1 MKIFCRN
8 IDEYLPINGGESLS
22 EIYSTIA
29 DRLDFV
35 PIGALVNF
43 KAENMGYQFF
53 GPKMVEFFSRTSEHG
68 RRMYVRSLCM
78 MLYHAVYNINPA
90 AQLRIVH
97 SVARGY
103 YCRLTGLE
111 VTPDLVEK
119 LRRRMLD
126 LVARDI
132 PFSRKER
139 LSAHVAELFRR
150 QGLDDKVKLIEAMH
164 RLYSVYY
171 ELDDV
176 YDTFYGE
183 LAPSTG
189 HIDVFDLKPYKDGFI
204 LLAFDPADP
213 TKPAVP
219 IEQDKMQQAFDE
231 YVKFNE
237 VIKVK
242 NVAVLY
248 NVIAKNYTKLLID
261 VAEAL
266 HNKKISSIADEI
278 THRFHN
284 GGARIV
290 FIAGPSSSGKTTF
303 TKRLAIQLITNLLLP
318 RMISLDNYF
327 VDRERTPKDIDGEY
341 DYESL
346 YAIDIDRFNSDLN
359 RLLKGEEVTLPR
371 YDFKTGKSNPTGG
384 ETMRLEENAV
394 LLIEGI
400 HGLNPYLT
408 KDVDDSKEFKVYV
421 SALTSLSIDDH
432 NWIPTTDNRLL
443 RRIIRDAKY
452 RGTPAA
458 DTIHR
463 WASVRRGEEKW
474 IFPYQENADC
484 MFNSSLI
491 FEVGVMKDY
500 AEELLRQI
508 PHDVPEYS
516 EAYRLLRFLS
526 SFPSIKGDN
535 IPSTSLLREFLGGSS
550 FHY

>member
-1 MKIFCRN
+1 MKIYCRN
-8 IDEYLPINGGESLS
+8 TDEYIPIKGGESLS
-22 EIYSTIA
+22 DIYNLIA
-29 DRLDFV
+29 DRIGFL
-35 PIGALVNF
+35 PIGALVNY
-43 KAENMGYQFF
+43 KAENMGYKFF
-53 GPKMVEFFSRTSEHG
+53 GPKMVEFFSRESEHG

-78 MLYHAVYNINPA
+78 MLYYAVYNINPA
-90 AQLRIVH
+90 ARLRIVH
-97 SVARGY
+97 SVAGGY
-103 YCRLTGLE
+103 YCRLTGID
-111 VTPDLVEK
+111 VTPELVVK
-119 LRRRMLD
+119 LRRIMKELM
-126 LVARDI
+126 ARDI
-132 PFSRKER
+132 PFTRKER
-139 LSAHVAELFRR
+139 QSTHVAELFRR
-150 QGLDDKVKLIEAMH
+150 QGLLDKVKLIEATH
-164 RLYSVYY
+164 RLYTVYY

-176 YDTFYGE
+176 LDTFYGE

-189 HIDVFDLKPYKDGFI
+189 HIDVFDLQPYKEGFI
-204 LLAFDPADP
+204 LLSFDRDDPSRPAAP
-213 TKPAVP
+213 V
-219 IEQDKMQQAFDE
+219 EQDKMQTAFDE
-231 YVKFNE
+231 YVRFNE
-237 VIKVK
+237 VIQVK
-242 NVAVLY
+242 NVAELY
-248 NVIAKNYTKLLID
+248 DVVAKNLTRTLID

-266 HNKKISSIADEI
+266 HNKKISSIAEEI
-278 THRFHN
+278 TNRYNN
-284 GGARIV
+284 GHARIV

-303 TKRLAIQLITNLLLP
+303 TKRLAIQLITNLLMP

-327 VDRERTPKDIDGEY
+327 VDRELTPKDIDGGY

-346 YAIDIDRFNSDLN
+346 YAINIDRFNSDLN
-359 RLLKGEEVTLPR
+359 RLLNGEEVTTPR

-384 ETMRLEENAV
+384 EKMRLDKNTV

-400 HGLNPYLT
+400 HGLNPALT
-408 KDVDDSKEFKVYV
+408 QDIDNNMIFKVYV

-452 RGTPAA
+452 RGASA
-458 DTIHR
+458 VDTIHR

-484 MFNSSLI
+484 MFNSSLL
-491 FEVGVMKDY
+491 FEVGVVKDL
-500 AEELLRQI
+500 AEQILRQI